1 MFQFSP
7 MAIIFALTLGFPLL
21 FFDAVSV
28 AAEQPRKI
36 TPAAFVNEFN
46 MRTIF
51 SSYGQALKYYCGKY
65 PNEFFSTI
73 HYVSDTELRLYED
86 TNYWQVNFE
95 DDNRIF
101 LLNKI
106 TGASYNSESIYQLG
120 YFNSIHQWRASETLI
135 EQEENCEPIKLD
147 RQISFGNGNYSSK
160 EITTY
165 VNSHDSGYI
174 ELGNGEKVKVDSSII
189 YWKEIDAW
197 AKGKAV
203 SLIYEPSTGTRL
215 IGLDTDK
222 AIPVFYYSGES
233 PLNKIENAC
242 VKLAD
247 DDLAR
252 LECYEQSLRSWDA
265 ELNRNYTTLLSV
277 LDDQEKLKVRAV
289 QRKWLEY
296 RDSQLEAIGFLSNR
310 SGARSEIQPVR
321 MAAWITREQ
330 AVRLSNIFSSL

>member
-1 MFQFSP
+1 MVQSSA
-7 MAIIFALTLGFPLL
+7 MAIIFASTLGLPLF

-73 HYVSDTELRLYED
+73 HYVSDTELRLYDD

-95 DDNRIF
+95 DDNRIL

-106 TGASYNSESIYQLG
+106 MGASYNSESMYHLG
-120 YFNSIHQWRASETLI
+120 YFNSIHQWRASEALI

-147 RQISFGNGNYSSK
+147 RQISFGSGNYSSK

-165 VNSHDSGYI
+165 VDSHDQGYV
-174 ELGNGEKVKVDSSII
+174 ELGNGEKVKVDSSVL

-215 IGLDTDK
+215 VGLDTGK
-222 AIPVFYYSGES
+222 AIPVIFYSGES
-233 PLNKIENAC
+233 PLNQIESAC
-242 VKLAD
+242 VELAD

-252 LECYEQSLRSWDA
+252 FECYGQSLRGWDA

-277 LDDQEKLKVRAV
+277 LDDQEKLKIRAA

-296 RDSQLEAIGFLSNR
+296 RDSQLEAIGLLSNR
-310 SGARSEIQPVR
+310 PGAISEIRPAR

-330 AVRLSNIFSSL
+330 AVRLGNVISSL